1 VHGKSQQL
9 KGTTMP
15 LVNIRVIEGVF
26 TSEEKGEMIHGV
38 TEALVAVEGES
49 VRDYTLVLIEEV
61 RSGDWAVGGNRLTTG
76 DVQALRA
83 TSPVSVAG

>member
-1 VHGKSQQL
+1 
-9 KGTTMP
+9 MP

>member
-1 VHGKSQQL
+1 
-9 KGTTMP
+9 MP

-61 RSGDWAVGGNRLTTG
+61 HSGDWAVGGNRLTTG